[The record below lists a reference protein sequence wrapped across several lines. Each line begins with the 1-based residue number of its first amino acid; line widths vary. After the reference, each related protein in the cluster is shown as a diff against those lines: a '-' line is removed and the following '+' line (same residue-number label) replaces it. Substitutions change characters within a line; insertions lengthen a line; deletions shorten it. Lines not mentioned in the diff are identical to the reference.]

1 MPSWVRAATAELHE
15 PTLADSVPSRARMV
29 FMNDLDDE
37 FEPWLEPLANE
48 SCFAGVKMVESPG
61 RKQSRLKKSI
71 QSAARKERR

>member
-1 MPSWVRAATAELHE
+1 
-15 PTLADSVPSRARMV
+15 MV